1 VEIAAERG
9 KSRHEKE
16 RRNGYKVARVSPG
29 EADVSYKQR
38 IVLIIGAIAFLYLLL
53 TCPKISVVRGTYV
66 IPPPDK
72 KDVAKIVDVST
83 AMTRAVAVLGATML
97 VFIALKDRKP
107 TQTQSSGM
115 KEPDLGGHGEENEG
129 QLTGE
134 NVIAKVLRFL
144 KDFF

>member
-1 VEIAAERG
+1 MKIAAERG

-16 RRNGYKVARVSPG
+16 RRNGYKEARVSPG

-53 TCPKISVVRGTYV
+53 TCPKISIVSGTYV

-72 KDVAKIVDVST
+72 KNVAKIVDVST

-107 TQTQSSGM
+107 TQTQSSRM